1 MQLPS
6 HGSNPAHLYKALEMD
21 QPERIVD
28 FSVNINPLGPPA
40 AIKYRWQDWYEGIY
54 DYPDPSCTTL
64 KQTIALREG
73 VTESHLLPGNGA
85 SELITLIARHLHGKK
100 VLIIQPAFSEYA
112 SACRMENCTISH
124 FLLNPPDWN
133 LEGVLLQQKLSAVD
147 AVFFCHPNN
156 PTGVQYDRT
165 TIDWLIDTCEQTKTL
180 LIIDEAF
187 YDFSSSPISSIKKA
201 GQSPFL
207 LVLRSL
213 TKMYGIAG
221 LRLGFLA
228 GHPELLLEISKS
240 QPHWSVNAIA
250 LKAGTECLN
259 AVHHPEQTCVYI
271 EKERKRLFSFFQEIG
286 FVHSP
291 SAINFYLIRDPS
303 WDSQQE
309 LFMYLLRK
317 GLVLRHTYNFP
328 GLEGKWLRAAVKK
341 EEENQLLME
350 ALIQWKKES

>member
-1 MQLPS
+1 MQLPA
-6 HGSNPAHLYKALEMD
+6 HGSNPAHLYKALGMD
-21 QPERIVD
+21 QPEKTVD
-28 FSVNINPLGPPA
+28 FSVNINPLGSPDV
-40 AIKYRWQDWYEGIY
+40 IKNSWQNWFEGIY
-54 DYPDPSCTTL
+54 DYPDPSFTTL
-64 KQTIALREG
+64 KQTIALKEG
-73 VTESHLLPGNGA
+73 IAASYLLPGNGA
-85 SELITLIARHLHGKK
+85 SELITLIARHLQGKK
-100 VLIIQPAFSEYA
+100 VLIIHPAFSEYE
-112 SACRMENCTISH
+112 SACRIENCTISH
-124 FLLNPPDWN
+124 FLLDPPEWKF
-133 LEGVLLQQKLSAVD
+133 EGELLQQKLRAAD

-201 GQSPFL
+201 GKNQFL

-228 GHPELLLEISKS
+228 GHQELLFEISKS

-250 LKAGTECLN
+250 LKAGNECLK
-259 AVHHPEQTCVYI
+259 AVDHPKQTCSYI
-271 EKERKRLFSFFQEIG
+271 DQERNRLFSFFQEIG

-303 WDSQQE
+303 LDSQQE
-309 LFMYLLRK
+309 LFMFLVKK

-328 GLEGKWLRAAVKK
+328 GLKGKWLRAAVKK

-350 ALIQWKKES
+350 ALIQWKRGS